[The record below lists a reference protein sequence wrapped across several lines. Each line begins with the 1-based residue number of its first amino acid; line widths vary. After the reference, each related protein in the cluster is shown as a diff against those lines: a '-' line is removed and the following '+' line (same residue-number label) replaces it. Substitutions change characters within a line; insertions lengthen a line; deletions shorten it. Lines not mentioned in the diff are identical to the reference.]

1 VGLFLGRETRQA
13 FPEPPIPPFYGSDA
27 SGMVSPATKP
37 DTALTVPTVWAC
49 VNLLAGTVSQMP
61 LETFRKLPDPSA
73 VPRRVEDPKW
83 LTIPDAGMTLSEW
96 LYMAMVSMLL
106 RGNVY
111 GLIMRDGLGYAKG
124 IHLLNP
130 DSVKVEADRTTGRV
144 VYRYTHSNKVIP
156 SDDMWHVRGLTMPG
170 AVVGLSPISYAAAV
184 LGLDISSRQFAN
196 GFFEG
201 GGIPKAVLESD
212 QQVNQEQ
219 ARTIKDRV
227 MATFRGREPL
237 VLGLGLKYTQIQVKP
252 EESQFLATQ
261 NANVS
266 TIAKFFGVPA
276 AMVDGPSGHGMTY
289 TNTQSRGLDFLT
301 YSVGHWLKRF
311 EDAMY
316 GLLPGSQYV
325 KFNPAVL
332 LRTDTHTQSQVDLLD
347 LAGKIVTP
355 SEIRARRGLD
365 PMTEAQKAEADMV
378 PLSVG
383 PLGRPVGLPALHD
396 PVGPVAP
403 VPATENPT
411 GV

>member
-1 VGLFLGRETRQA
+1 
-13 FPEPPIPPFYGSDA
+13 
-27 SGMVSPATKP
+27 
-37 DTALTVPTVWAC
+37 
-49 VNLLAGTVSQMP
+49 
-61 LETFRKLPDPSA
+61 
-73 VPRRVEDPKW
+73 
-83 LTIPDAGMTLSEW
+83 
-96 LYMAMVSMLL
+96 MLL

-111 GLIMRDGLGYAKG
+111 GLIGYSRDGYPNN

-130 DSVKVEADRTTGRV
+130 DGVKVDVNRTTGHIT
-144 VYRYTHSNKVIP
+144 YRYAQTDKIIP
-156 SDDMWHVRGLTMPG
+156 NDQMWHVRGLTMPG
-170 AVVGLSPISYAAAV
+170 QVVGLSPISYAAAV
-184 LGLDISSRQFAN
+184 LGLDLSSRQFAN

-227 MATFRGREPL
+227 VSTFRGREPL
-237 VLGLGLKYTQIQVKP
+237 VLGLGLKYTMVQVKP

-261 NANVS
+261 NANIS
-266 TIAKFFGVPA
+266 TIAKYFGVPA

-289 TNTQSRGLDFLT
+289 TNTQARGLDFLT
-301 YSVGHWLKRF
+301 YSVGHWLKRL
-311 EDAMY
+311 EDAMF
-316 GLLPGSQYV
+316 GLLPGNQYV
-325 KFNPAVL
+325 KFNPNVL

-365 PMTEAQKAEADMV
+365 PMTEAQKKEADMV

-403 VPATENPT
+403 VPATENPS